1 MSERTKRRR
10 SERALAPSLTT
21 PPQAEAQSI
30 RVLEVDEV
38 EKMRDIDRA
47 EVIRTGY
54 RVKDGRLVRMDVH
67 WDDGV
72 SADGRD
78 GDEEASASSSGH
90 VSGKSWVLQGRIAK
104 AHQGRRSVDS
114 SPTAPTQAE
123 TISAVGFYLHHGFV
137 PTDEPDPALFEE
149 EPDDIHMV
157 LELQK
162 VSASDVGDGSMD

>member
-1 MSERTKRRR
+1 MLLLP
-10 SERALAPSLTT
+10 AA
-21 PPQAEAQSI
+21 PPQVEAQTI

-72 SADGRD
+72 SANGRD
-78 GDEEASASSSGH
+78 GDEETEASSSGH
-90 VSGKSWVLQGRIAK
+90 VSGKSWVLQGRIGK

-162 VSASDVGDGSMD
+162 VSASDVGDGSIA